1 MGQQVGSE
9 PDLLLEVND
18 FTLIFHSFL
27 KMIWL
32 TVRENQIPLFVNTK
46 SISWLA
52 ELSLTVFL
60 LGEQG
65 LQSATGDRANIGRP
79 VEERRR

>member
-1 MGQQVGSE
+1 MGQQVGSD

-65 LQSATGDRANIGRP
+65 LQSATGDRTNIGRP